1 MKKLLFM
8 LMISTIGF
16 SQERFDDKF
25 TIEQKERFTKAKAI
39 ASEVDGI
46 FVFISSK
53 PIERYKVIG
62 QVIMNAFDSRKY
74 SEQIYVLINK
84 TKKKHPDAHGI
95 IIITTSDR
103 FEAEVIKFDEL

>member
-1 MKKLLFM
+1 MVC
-8 LMISTIGF
+8 SIGF

-25 TIEQKERFTKAKAI
+25 TPEQKEKFMNAKAI
-39 ASEVDGI
+39 TTQVDGI
-46 FVFISSK
+46 FVFMSSK
-53 PIERYKVIG
+53 PLEKYKVIG

-84 TKKKHPDAHGI
+84 AKKKHPDAHGI

-103 FEAEVIKFDEL
+103 FEAEVIKFDELVISKN